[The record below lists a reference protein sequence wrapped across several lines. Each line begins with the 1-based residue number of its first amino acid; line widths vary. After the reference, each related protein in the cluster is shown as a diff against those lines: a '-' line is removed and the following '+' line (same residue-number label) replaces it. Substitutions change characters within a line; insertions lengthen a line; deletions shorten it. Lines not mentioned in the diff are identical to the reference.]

1 MLEIFFKYE
10 EYDDGKDFGFEP
22 GFGSVG
28 GSPRPSPRPSPSPY
42 SRPNPRP
49 SPRPSPSYPGPG
61 PAYEEEEEKVEPHL
75 SFEMPRLEVDDEG
88 GSPYHPT
95 FPHNEIYKPSLH
107 DNEDDF
113 AFGPEV
119 EVFEDDTDAYGPE
132 VDVDFLEETY
142 TKGPNEGRN
151 RNNLMRSYSILL
163 CHIESLAVT
172 LNSESIV
179 QDKTN
184 WIHYFEGNSSCT
196 NGI

>member
-1 MLEIFFKYE
+1 MFEIPLKYE

-22 GFGSVG
+22 GFGGVG
-28 GSPRPSPRPSPSPY
+28 GNPRPSPRPTP
-42 SRPNPRP
+42 RPRP

-61 PAYEEEEEKVEPHL
+61 PAYEEEEKVEPHL

-107 DNEDDF
+107 DEEDF

-119 EVFEDDTDAYGPE
+119 EVFEDIDAYGPE

-142 TKGPNEGRN
+142 TKGPNEGRE
-151 RNNLMRSYSILL
+151 RNNLMRSHSIL
-163 CHIESLAVT
+163 
-172 LNSESIV
+172 
-179 QDKTN
+179 
-184 WIHYFEGNSSCT
+184 
-196 NGI
+196 